1 MEKFAEQLN
10 GIIEQNI
17 SLLNEIT
24 DQEFSYKISTEKWSK
39 KEILGHL
46 IDSAENNIQRF
57 VRVQYE
63 NEPFIFYEQDEWV
76 RIQDYQNKYSK
87 EEIITLWRLLNKQI
101 ITILQNLP
109 VEKQALKCYKN
120 KELVS
125 ITFVIEDYIKHLLHH
140 LEQIINS

>member
-76 RIQDYQNKYSK
+76 RIQDYQNK
-87 EEIITLWRLLNKQI
+87 
-101 ITILQNLP
+101 
-109 VEKQALKCYKN
+109 
-120 KELVS
+120 
-125 ITFVIEDYIKHLLHH
+125 
-140 LEQIINS
+140 